1 MVGKIM
7 KQIYENLINYF
18 LCVFYR
24 KNFYFFYIMWCNI
37 NEQHFPI
44 INVSFNDNN
53 QDEKEFDLFLD
64 KWRDLYDNK
73 NDFLFV
79 FDTRKLALLNIKYAY
94 KMSSFIKE
102 LKKRNKQY
110 LKKSI
115 IIVKNKYV
123 GFLLNI
129 VFNITTPVAD
139 VYLLSNND
147 SILIDDIEN
156 IKNEKMFNQTI
167 DDYKQHFTI
176 VRSKDSSKKTDK
188 ETQLNNHIKI
198 EI

>member
-1 MVGKIM
+1 
-7 KQIYENLINYF
+7 
-18 LCVFYR
+18 
-24 KNFYFFYIMWCNI
+24 MWCNI

-44 INVSFNDNN
+44 INVSFNDSN

-64 KWRDLYDNK
+64 KWRDLYDKK
-73 NDFLFV
+73 NEFLFV

-102 LKKRNKQY
+102 LKKHNKQY

-123 GFLLNI
+123 GFLLNV
-129 VFNITTPVAD
+129 VFNITNPVAD

-147 SILIDDIEN
+147 SIVIDDIEN

-167 DDYKQHFTI
+167 EDYKQHFSI
-176 VRSKDSSKKTDK
+176 VRSKESSKKTAK
-188 ETQLNNHIKI
+188 ESHLNNI
-198 EI
+198 